1 MQKRHCKKRKMS
13 VLHGA
18 PYKMCKKIH
27 KQNTFRQ
34 QKQCTKNILF
44 RTLPFH
50 REKLNSNA
58 FAVQKTTQKAIF
70 KVKVRFISH
79 ASFGKQCFSMQ
90 KST

>member
-1 MQKRHCKKRKMS
+1 MS

-58 FAVQKTTQKAIF
+58 FAVQKTTHKAIF